1 MKARLAATARACGAA
16 VLFAVAVAHGAIT
29 DRDDRSLFSAD
40 ELAAI
45 YRHSPL
51 PPLPPGRTD
60 GVANDARAARLG
72 QYLFFERRLSA
83 NGGVACATCHQPAK
97 AFADGLR
104 VGAGIAPGERNT
116 PTLLNAA
123 FGHWFFWDG
132 RADSLWS
139 QALQPIENAKEF
151 GNDRV
156 CAVRFVAGD
165 PALRHAY
172 EDVFGKPPPLEDS
185 RRFPAHGSPESAPG
199 SQEAAAWSAMTPGD
213 RQAVNRMYANLGKAI
228 EAYVR
233 KLVSGNSPFDRYVS
247 ALKRGDRAAEQAY
260 PSAAKRG
267 LKLFVGAARCDLCH
281 VGPAFTDGEF
291 HNIGLPVPKGRDPD
305 TGRAAGVAAVRA
317 NIFNGIGPFSDD
329 PSGRAK
335 DQLTYLPTPT
345 SQLGGFKTPGL
356 RNVALTAP
364 YMQDG
369 RFATLHAVLDF
380 YAQGESAGHG
390 KQLVGEREATLNLIP
405 HLSPTQIAD
414 LVAFLGTLTGA
425 PVRAELTRP
434 PGTP

>member
-1 MKARLAATARACGAA
+1 MNTRLAATIWACGAA
-16 VLFAVAVAHGAIT
+16 AILAAAAARGAAT
-29 DRDDRSLFSAD
+29 DQDDRTLFPPD

-51 PPLPPGRTD
+51 KPVPPGTTD
-60 GVANDARAARLG
+60 GVADDPRTARLG

-83 NGGVACATCHQPAK
+83 NGGVACATCHVPAK
-97 AFADGLR
+97 AFADGLT
-104 VGAGIAPGERNT
+104 VGTGLAPGERNT

-132 RADSLWS
+132 RTDSLWS

-151 GNDRV
+151 GSDRL

-172 EDVFGKPPPLEDS
+172 EDAFGKLPPLEDT
-185 RRFPAHGSPESAPG
+185 RRFPGHGSPESAPG
-199 SQEAAAWSAMTPGD
+199 SPTAAAWSAMTPSD

-260 PSAAKRG
+260 PAAAKRG
-267 LKLFVGAARCDLCH
+267 LKLFVGTARCDLCH
-281 VGPAFTDGEF
+281 VGPTFTDGEF
-291 HNIGLPVPKGRDPD
+291 HNIGLPVPEGKAPD
-305 TGRAAGVAAVRA
+305 TGRAAGITAVRA
-317 NIFNGIGPFSDD
+317 SIFNGIGPFSDD
-329 PSGRAK
+329 PTGRAK
-335 DQLTYLPTPT
+335 GQIAYLPTPE
-345 SQLGGFKTPGL
+345 SQLGSFKTPSL

-364 YMQDG
+364 YMHDG
-369 RFATLHAVLDF
+369 RFATLYAVLDF
-380 YAQGESAGHG
+380 YA
-390 KQLVGEREATLNLIP
+390 R
-405 HLSPTQIAD
+405 IA
-414 LVAFLGTLTGA
+414 ARRWWA
-425 PVRAELTRP
+425 SEKRP
-434 PGTP
+434 